1 MVKGLF
7 DREIELY
14 NELLK
19 CLREIEDLRLDLQ
32 SPTESLAFLIEEMK
46 HKNPESWEEDV
57 FSLIEEIRELNLLE
71 GKSGVTWFLTGY
83 INSIYMKFLDRR
95 KEKFIDDRNTLE
107 IIEIMKEMTHLS
119 TEFARKS
126 YEEGQS
132 VTFGGVSRDYIPE
145 WYGLVKGEG

>member
-14 NELLK
+14 NELLE
-19 CLREIEDLRLDLQ
+19 CLREIEAIRLDVK
-32 SPTESLAFLIEEMK
+32 SPKESLAFLIEEMK

-57 FSLIEEIRELNLLE
+57 FSLMEKIRELNLLE
-71 GKSGVTWFLTGY
+71 GKAGVTWFLTGY
-83 INSIYMKFLDRR
+83 INSIYINFLDRR

-119 TEFARKS
+119 TEFGRKS
-126 YEEGQS
+126 YEEGQP
-132 VTFGGVSRDYIPE
+132 VTFGGISGDYIPQ
-145 WYGLVKGEG
+145 WYEFVSRES

>member
-1 MVKGLF
+1 MTKELF
-7 DREIELY
+7 ARERELY
-14 NELLK
+14 NELMD

-32 SPTESLAFLIEEMK
+32 SPGESLAFLIEELK

-57 FSLIEEIRELNLLE
+57 FSLIEEIRELNLIE
-71 GKSGVTWFLTGY
+71 GKPGVTWFLTGY
-83 INSIYMKFLDRR
+83 INSIYMNFLDRR

-107 IIEIMKEMTHLS
+107 IIEIMKEMTQLS

-126 YEEGQS
+126 YEDGQS

-145 WYGLVKGEG
+145 WYELVKSEE

>member
-1 MVKGLF
+1 
-7 DREIELY
+7 
-14 NELLK
+14 
-19 CLREIEDLRLDLQ
+19 
-32 SPTESLAFLIEEMK
+32 MK